1 MPVSSTPSD
10 TVSVISSSLI
20 LPISSKEAFVLI
32 VSNDLEF
39 PPNTTQETADAL
51 QRTLDENFN
60 LKEFNFDPS
69 TGKFTYVINSNY
81 DFGSNE
87 TSGEISLQEL
97 ITNHINEFYS
107 DSNVSVTHGTAEVT
121 TENLEQ
127 HYPAYSKEDI
137 RYYNTLSKHK
147 RIIEHEEHR
156 ENEVTSSR
164 NIFGSSKG

>member
-97 ITNHINEFYS
+97 ITNHINEFYLYVIVVEPGS
-107 DSNVSVTHGTAEVT
+107 AIS
-121 TENLEQ
+121 Q
-127 HYPAYSKEDI
+127 KI
-137 RYYNTLSKHK
+137 RDNWEK
-147 RIIEHEEHR
+147 RK
-156 ENEVTSSR
+156 SS
-164 NIFGSSKG
+164 SSFNR